1 MDFNAFLL
9 PFGVYLLG
17 VLARIVLPYAYERV
31 QSEGPLAFDWR
42 YLLGQALGAIMGLI
56 PIWVSPDFASS
67 LAGVSPGVVFGF
79 GWFAS
84 DVGNRVV
91 AKPLVARNN

>member
-17 VLARIVLPYAYERV
+17 VAGRIVLPYVYERV
-31 QSEGPLAFDWR
+31 QSDGPLTFDAR

-56 PIWVSPDFASS
+56 PVWVAPDFAAS

-84 DVGNRVV
+84 DVGNRVIS
-91 AKPLVARNN
+91 KPLVARNS